1 MPIIKLPVS
10 IEKSEVLRYLG
21 YNNYVENKE
30 LPHMLKEQVNTA
42 IQAAYKMVE
51 PQVSYG
57 IFDFDLDEK
66 NKRII
71 FADDICF
78 HSEYIFKNL
87 KNADKILVAILT
99 LGDTIESKSADCFA
113 CKDYLTGMIY
123 DAIGSVALNDLK
135 RNFFKML
142 CKKACTQ
149 KKGITRGFSPGSGK
163 WDIMDQAYIFK
174 LVDAKSIGVTLKESM
189 MMKPIKTL
197 SVVHGIGKNISISSI
212 SESEHECENCDL
224 VNCQFRSAY
233 R

>member
-1 MPIIKLPVS
+1 MPIIKLPVG
-10 IEKSEVLRYLG
+10 IKKSEVLRYLG
-21 YNNYVENKE
+21 YNNYAENKE

-42 IQAAYKMVE
+42 IQVASKMVE

-57 IFDFDLDEK
+57 IFDFALDEK

-71 FADDICF
+71 FTDDIYF
-78 HSEYIFKNL
+78 YSGYIFEDL
-87 KNADKILVAILT
+87 KNADKILAAILT
-99 LGDTIESKSADCFA
+99 LGDAIESKSADCFA

-135 RNFFKML
+135 KNFFKML
-142 CKKACTQ
+142 CKKARTQ

-163 WDIMDQAYIFK
+163 WDIRDQAYIFK
-174 LVDAKSIGVTLKESM
+174 LVDANSIGVILKESM

-197 SVVHGIGKNISISSI
+197 SVVHGIGKNLSIP
-212 SESEHECENCDL
+212 ESEHECENCDL
-224 VNCQFRSAY
+224 VNCQFRSDY